1 MRPTLETEK
10 KAEQPF
16 RKGALNMK
24 QRERPAGPMT
34 ARALLDNL
42 EDAGC
47 DSQFMEC
54 FLALEQ
60 SGQYREQLKLLS
72 NHRRQLL
79 DRLHR
84 EERRIDCL
92 DYLVYQLEKRRAGES

>member
-1 MRPTLETEK
+1 M
-10 KAEQPF
+10 A
-16 RKGALNMK
+16 MK
-24 QRERPAGPMT
+24 QPERSATPLT
-34 ARALLDNL
+34 AQALLENL

-47 DSQFMEC
+47 DAQFAER

-60 SGQYREQLKLLS
+60 SGRHQEQLRLLS
-72 NHRRQLL
+72 GHRRKLL
-79 DRLHR
+79 DRLHQ

>member
-1 MRPTLETEK
+1 
-10 KAEQPF
+10 
-16 RKGALNMK
+16 MK
-24 QRERPAGPMT
+24 RQEGPAAPMT
-34 ARALLDNL
+34 AQALLENL

-47 DSQFMEC
+47 GPEVAER

-60 SGQYREQLKLLS
+60 SGQHREQLKLLS
-72 NHRRQLL
+72 DHRRHLL

-92 DYLVYQLEKRRAGES
+92 DFLVYQLERRSAGEL

>member
-1 MRPTLETEK
+1 
-10 KAEQPF
+10 
-16 RKGALNMK
+16 
-24 QRERPAGPMT
+24 MT
-34 ARALLDNL
+34 TQALLDNL

-47 DSQFMEC
+47 GPEFAER

-60 SGQYREQLKLLS
+60 SGQHREQLKLLS
-72 NHRRQLL
+72 DHRRHLL

-92 DYLVYQLEKRRAGES
+92 DFLVYQLERRSAGEL